1 MLTSSLRVLRFAEQ
15 LAVLLLKYSSF
26 AYWVHAQYKMSEP
39 PVDSDLPET
48 LQSRLQSLQ
57 DLTAFTEQCRTRLK
71 ELFDQLGWDQDRHSH
86 GNDESTDVCP
96 YDPSHRVPRRTMD
109 AHKARCEL
117 GRRGYGQDEQAAMCD
132 PTFCYEQ
139 ASVPRVIV
147 DKATQQQ
154 VIHQARASATPLRSD
169 GLYGQSDYSA
179 CVPEVPQNHKR
190 ASCDLTVADRLA
202 LYDHVIRE
210 ANQQITKAEI
220 TSNDDLYV
228 DWVAK
233 LKKDENLSGP
243 KSHLEALAEMRD
255 FKRRRQSYR
264 AKNVHIT
271 KKSYTEVIREVI
283 GVHCNELS
291 RLWQEEMKE
300 EEESKIPKHSHR
312 RDSKDRRSS
321 STESHTSSR
330 DRHTSHQRRQRS
342 KERSQK
348 LSHEEENSSK
358 GRRDSH
364 SPEERHRH
372 HHKKKKKKKSSK

>member
-1 MLTSSLRVLRFAEQ
+1 MGSGPALARKRRIDGRLSVRPEPSGASPDHGCAQSQMRARSKGLR
-15 LAVLLLKYSSF
+15 
-26 AYWVHAQYKMSEP
+26 
-39 PVDSDLPET
+39 
-48 LQSRLQSLQ
+48 
-57 DLTAFTEQCRTRLK
+57 
-71 ELFDQLGWDQDRHSH
+71 
-86 GNDESTDVCP
+86 
-96 YDPSHRVPRRTMD
+96 PRR
-109 AHKARCEL
+109 A
-117 GRRGYGQDEQAAMCD
+117 GRHVRPHFLLRASQRPTRDCGQSD
-132 PTFCYEQ
+132 PTAGHPPGQGQCN
-139 ASVPRVIV
+139 SVTVGRTLWPDNR
-147 DKATQQQ
+147 
-154 VIHQARASATPLRSD
+154 
-169 GLYGQSDYSA
+169 GDYSA